1 MPIMKS
7 IAEFVVRNRI
17 MIIIIVVIL
26 TILSAYQMIKIK
38 MNADFA
44 TYLQQD
50 DPLVQ
55 QYNKIG
61 DKFGGKSTAMVLIE
75 TDDIFNAQNLK
86 LIGDL
91 TNAYQSLK
99 EVSYVTS
106 LTNVMDFK
114 KVEGELEVGKLISQ
128 ADINDELADLAD
140 LKNYVMSKEMYT
152 GNIVSYD
159 ATTTLIA
166 LRLTPGENE
175 YSAAQKIKEATEE
188 IAPTMENIYFGG
200 MPFLIFSMTEGILES
215 IHILV
220 PLMIFLLVLVLYLGF
235 RTLSGILLP
244 LLVVLISTIW
254 IIGLMVVF
262 GFSMD
267 MLSGIM
273 PVILLAMG
281 SADCI
286 HILKRYYEER
296 NSGETPHASIKKA
309 LIEMG
314 KPMILTTITTIVGF
328 LSLVIS
334 NFSVIS
340 QFGVVTAVGLFL
352 ALTVSFTFLPAVIS
366 LSTSK
371 SLNKARRVPGKVT
384 GYLEKSAEL
393 IHNNKKPVLIFSL
406 STILLAAFAIPRIVT
421 DVDWTLCLKRGSK
434 PWQAEMLMREKFK
447 GSLPVQISIEGDIR
461 KPSTLK
467 SMRYLER
474 YLESLPLVSK
484 SRSLA
489 TVLSE
494 MNEVVNDRFVIPET
508 EQGVANLCFL
518 IEGEKLIEQLVHH
531 DYQEALIQARFGT
544 MQTQKMAMMSDST
557 DRFLKNLPDHFVVID
572 RRTIPPQILGQVIDK
587 LIIRITDN
595 IINDLEKRNI
605 ETERLKIENVVR
617 NSFYS
622 ALTDDITKHNIY
634 EKLIAY
640 ILSEEAEM
648 EITSNVAAGKIAE
661 SVVAA
666 MKDKGK
672 ISAEQIKNLMFT
684 MSNDYSDEDISL
696 ISESLERLVTE
707 EINEAKI
714 QHTLDQILNLI
725 PSLSPEIKHLV
736 IRDIKGDLWA
746 INENQ
751 ITMSKNDYQK
761 IFGEFK
767 VPAVDEYKA
776 KFTHTGL
783 VPILKKMEE
792 ELTPTQI
799 GSVLVAL
806 IFITI
811 ILSIIFRSPLVGFIS
826 VVPII
831 LTVMV
836 NFAVIGYLNIGL
848 DSFIAMI
855 ASITIGLGVDYSI
868 HFTSRFRR
876 ELFRLK
882 DSMMALKK
890 TFSTTGVA
898 IIINSL
904 AVGLGFM
911 VLMLGPCQHV
921 RMFGRLTTLTMI
933 TSTIFTLAV
942 LPALTLWLK
951 PKYINQANGDKYN

>member
-1 MPIMKS
+1 
-7 IAEFVVRNRI
+7 

-114 KVEGELEVGKLISQ
+114 KVEGGLEVGKLISQ

-352 ALTVSFTFLPAVIS
+352 ALTVSFYFPSCCYITF
-366 LSTSK
+366 
-371 SLNKARRVPGKVT
+371 
-384 GYLEKSAEL
+384 
-393 IHNNKKPVLIFSL
+393 
-406 STILLAAFAIPRIVT
+406 
-421 DVDWTLCLKRGSK
+421 
-434 PWQAEMLMREKFK
+434 
-447 GSLPVQISIEGDIR
+447 
-461 KPSTLK
+461 
-467 SMRYLER
+467 
-474 YLESLPLVSK
+474 
-484 SRSLA
+484 
-489 TVLSE
+489 
-494 MNEVVNDRFVIPET
+494 
-508 EQGVANLCFL
+508 
-518 IEGEKLIEQLVHH
+518 
-531 DYQEALIQARFGT
+531 
-544 MQTQKMAMMSDST
+544 
-557 DRFLKNLPDHFVVID
+557 
-572 RRTIPPQILGQVIDK
+572 
-587 LIIRITDN
+587 
-595 IINDLEKRNI
+595 
-605 ETERLKIENVVR
+605 
-617 NSFYS
+617 
-622 ALTDDITKHNIY
+622 
-634 EKLIAY
+634 
-640 ILSEEAEM
+640 
-648 EITSNVAAGKIAE
+648 
-661 SVVAA
+661 
-666 MKDKGK
+666 
-672 ISAEQIKNLMFT
+672 
-684 MSNDYSDEDISL
+684 
-696 ISESLERLVTE
+696 
-707 EINEAKI
+707 
-714 QHTLDQILNLI
+714 
-725 PSLSPEIKHLV
+725 
-736 IRDIKGDLWA
+736 
-746 INENQ
+746 NQ
-751 ITMSKNDYQK
+751 
-761 IFGEFK
+761 
-767 VPAVDEYKA
+767 
-776 KFTHTGL
+776 
-783 VPILKKMEE
+783 
-792 ELTPTQI
+792 
-799 GSVLVAL
+799 
-806 IFITI
+806 
-811 ILSIIFRSPLVGFIS
+811 
-826 VVPII
+826 
-831 LTVMV
+831 
-836 NFAVIGYLNIGL
+836 
-848 DSFIAMI
+848 
-855 ASITIGLGVDYSI
+855 
-868 HFTSRFRR
+868 
-876 ELFRLK
+876 
-882 DSMMALKK
+882 
-890 TFSTTGVA
+890 
-898 IIINSL
+898 
-904 AVGLGFM
+904 
-911 VLMLGPCQHV
+911 
-921 RMFGRLTTLTMI
+921 
-933 TSTIFTLAV
+933 
-942 LPALTLWLK
+942 
-951 PKYINQANGDKYN
+951 